1 MCGIAGQVRSQGR
14 VVEEVLVHRMCA
26 AQEHRGPDSRG
37 VHVEPGV
44 GLGIQRLRI
53 IDLTTGDQPI
63 FNEDGNVVVVLNGEI
78 YNFRELRHDLEAQGH
93 VFRTRSD
100 TETIVH
106 LYERDGLDFVRH
118 LHGMFGIA
126 LWDRARQQLVLA
138 RDRAGKKPLFYA
150 ERDGVLSF
158 ASELPA
164 LLQDSEID
172 RELDP
177 QALDAY
183 LAYRYVPS
191 PLCSFRA
198 VRKLS
203 PGSALVF
210 REGRS
215 TVSRYWTLD
224 FSSKR
229 SFTGDAEM
237 LGELREHLRQ
247 AVRRRMISDVPI
259 GAFLSGGIDSAT
271 VVALMAE
278 ASSQPV
284 KTFSIGFRSELDE
297 LPLARTLAERFG
309 TDHHELVVEP
319 KAIEIIPK
327 IIEHHGEPFA
337 DATSVPTFYLAELAR
352 EHVTVALNGDGGDEL
367 FAGYTRYVANL
378 AASKLDPVPPTL
390 RRAAGR
396 LALTLPPSG
405 RINSTR
411 SRVRRLGATL
421 ALSPLERYIR
431 YTTDLQ
437 GFARERVYTDEFRSQ
452 IGRSVVPDVIGN
464 VWRASSVTNIVDHM
478 LEADTAKYLPDDLLA
493 KVDIATMAAS
503 LEGRLAATRSP
514 ADRVRRRAPA
524 RVQAARVPEEGGPAG
539 RHARNR
545 SRPNPRR
552 AQARLPA
559 ALGAMAAR
567 GSARAGLR
575 YPARL
580 DRPGTWLLPPRRGAA
595 AHERARVREPRQLAG
610 NLDAHDVRALAPAV
624 RRRGP
629 HGRECGQRL
638 SLSRSRYTALSV
650 RRLASST
657 S

>member
-14 VVEEVLVHRMCA
+14 VVEEVLVHRRCA

-297 LPLARTLAERFG
+297 LPLARTVAERFG

-478 LEADTAKYLPDDLLA
+478 LEADTANYLPDDLLA

-503 LEGRLAATRSP
+503 LEGRSP
-514 ADRVRRRAPA
+514 LLDHQLIEFA
-524 RVQAARVPEEGGPAG
+524 
-539 RHARNR
+539 
-545 SRPNPRR
+545 
-552 AQARLPA
+552 A
-559 ALGAMAAR
+559 ALPPECKLRGSQKKVALRDAMRGIVPDQILDAPKRGFQPPLAQWLREDLRELASDILLDSTARGRGYFRPAEVQRLMSEHVSGSHDNSQGIWTLMMFELWHRRFVDVGPMAA
-567 GSARAGLR
+567 SAVSA
-575 YPARL
+575 
-580 DRPGTWLLPPRRGAA
+580 
-595 AHERARVREPRQLAG
+595 
-610 NLDAHDVRALAPAV
+610 
-624 RRRGP
+624 
-629 HGRECGQRL
+629 
-638 SLSRSRYTALSV
+638 
-650 RRLASST
+650 
-657 S
+657 